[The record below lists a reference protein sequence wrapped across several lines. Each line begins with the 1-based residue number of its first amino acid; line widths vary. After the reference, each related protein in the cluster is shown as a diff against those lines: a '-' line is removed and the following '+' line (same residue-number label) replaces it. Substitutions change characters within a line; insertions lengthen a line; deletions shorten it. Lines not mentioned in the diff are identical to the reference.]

1 MRLIPILAAFAA
13 ALFAVPAAAQDPIAQ
28 SVEMLGN
35 YDNDGAKE
43 VLDTA
48 CKGGNS
54 EACWRLALVMS
65 EDYQDEAMAE
75 TDKQFLANC
84 AKGEVRSCYMIQR
97 RVSYDADDKSKAR
110 GLTALRKACDG
121 GLGFACSDLA
131 SQLESVS
138 NEGAGLNDAQKKEVA
153 GLYEKGC
160 AQGFRSACESAS
172 NYFGNDYENP
182 LFDRS
187 KAIALRLKACEMGS
201 EDGCRWIPD
210 LERGAIA
217 DGESPTVEQH
227 RRWQGFRK
235 RACELGGS
243 SSCESWLNEQVKVP

>member
-28 SVEMLGN
+28 SVEMLEN
-35 YDNDGAKE
+35 YDTDGARE
-43 VLDTA
+43 VLDAA

-65 EDYQDEAMAE
+65 ESFSDEARAE
-75 TDKQFLANC
+75 ADKQLLANC
-84 AKGEVRSCYMIQR
+84 AKGEARSCYMIQR

-110 GLTALRKACDG
+110 GITALRKACDG
-121 GLGFACSDLA
+121 GLGYACDDLA
-131 SQLESVS
+131 DQLESDGS
-138 NEGAGLNDAQKKEVA
+138 QASALTDALEKEIA
-153 GLYEKGC
+153 DLYEKGC
-160 AQGFRSACESAS
+160 AQGFRSACESAA
-172 NYFGNDYENP
+172 NYFGNEYENP

-217 DGESPTVEQH
+217 DGESPTVEQL
-227 RRWQGFRK
+227 RRWQSFRK
-235 RACELGGS
+235 RACELGDS
-243 SSCESWLNEQVKVP
+243 SSCESWLNEQVNVP